1 VIDFVP
7 VVGKEVVNA
16 AVPPAPTDA
25 VAAMGVTAT
34 GLPICVPPLK
44 NVTVPVVP
52 TALLLADVM
61 VAVKVTLVPV
71 VTEVALEAKAV
82 AVTAFDTV
90 TASVTG
96 AVAL

>member
-1 VIDFVP
+1 MP
-7 VVGKEVVNA
+7 VVVKDVINA
-16 AVPPAPTDA
+16 AAPPAPADA
-25 VAAMGVTAT
+25 DAAAMGATAT

-71 VTEVALEAKAV
+71 VTDAALAAKAV

-90 TASVTG
+90 KTSVTG
-96 AVAL
+96 VVTGL

>member
-1 VIDFVP
+1 
-7 VVGKEVVNA
+7 
-16 AVPPAPTDA
+16 
-25 VAAMGVTAT
+25 MGATAT

-44 NVTVPVVP
+44 NVAVPVVP

-71 VTEVALEAKAV
+71 VIDAALEAKAV

-90 TASVTG
+90 TTSVTG
-96 AVAL
+96 VVTAL